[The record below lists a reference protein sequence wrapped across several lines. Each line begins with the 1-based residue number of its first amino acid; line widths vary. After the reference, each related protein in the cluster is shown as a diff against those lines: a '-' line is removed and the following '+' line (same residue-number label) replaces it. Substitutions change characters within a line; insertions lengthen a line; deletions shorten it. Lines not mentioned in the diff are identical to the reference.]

1 MDTRRY
7 NDQIRYTEAGLTVR
21 SVLSSKNSIL
31 HKRMYDVALERL
43 LASLGISESDCT
55 VKEVPAKSFLEPS
68 SVVVALTD
76 FPFITKTYSLKSFWP
91 ECLVSR
97 KPVTLMSSGFSDTAS
112 EIIYKDF
119 VRGNVDVQNKLTSD
133 VVTIP
138 IEAVP
143 DGLGL
148 SSTIDLDN
156 LSFSSKMN
164 NGLE

>member
-7 NDQIRYTEAGLTVR
+7 NDQIRYNEAGLTVR

-31 HKRMYDVALERL
+31 HKRMYDVAIERL
-43 LASLGISESDCT
+43 LASLGISESSCT

-68 SVVVALTD
+68 SVVVALSD
-76 FPFITKTYSLKSFWP
+76 FPFITKTYSLESFWP
-91 ECLVSR
+91 ECIVSH
-97 KPVTLMSSGFSDTAS
+97 KPVTLMSSGFSDAAS

>member
-7 NDQIRYTEAGLTVR
+7 NDQIRYNEVGLTVR

-43 LASLGISESDCT
+43 LTSLGISESSCT

-68 SVVVALTD
+68 SVVVALSD

-91 ECLVSR
+91 ECFVSH
-97 KPVTLMSSGFSDTAS
+97 KPVTLMSSGFSDAAS

-133 VVTIP
+133 VITIP

-143 DGLGL
+143 DGLRL